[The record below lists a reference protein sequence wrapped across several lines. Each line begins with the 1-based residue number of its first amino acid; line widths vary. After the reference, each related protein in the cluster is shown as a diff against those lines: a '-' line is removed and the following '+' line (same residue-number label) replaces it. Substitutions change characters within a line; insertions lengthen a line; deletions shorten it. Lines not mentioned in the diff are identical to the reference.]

1 MQPSY
6 IGGSE
11 WFLNEKGTA
20 RPIRALTFI
29 GGYSGQQ
36 NQFMEAAWIGHW
48 QEGTAQKQPLPRVSS
63 TGSRREIDERQV
75 GTLIA
80 RREVC
85 EDFTQFSVQ
94 TFMVFIPVSA
104 SVLVLNTP
112 SPITV
117 VVVVV
122 VVGFL
127 STIVHFFVVVSLTT

>member
-29 GGYSGQQ
+29 GGYSWQQ
-36 NQFMEAAWIGHW
+36 NQPWKRPGSAHW
-48 QEGTAQKQPLPRVSS
+48 QEGTAQKQTLPTVSS

-122 VVGFL
+122 VGYL